1 MLNSIFTRGIA
12 AISLIILAA
21 SATATE
27 RIISAGSAVT
37 ELLVALGNQD
47 QLVAV
52 DITSELPSE
61 MELPKIGYHRNLS
74 AEGLM
79 SLNPTLIIGSEEM
92 GPKNVLG
99 QLKSS
104 GVKINIINT
113 TPTPEGLLERI
124 DSIASLTQSQNN
136 AQALKLDI
144 QKQIKRIENNKSR
157 SQRKQK
163 VLFLLVHEGRAANVA
178 GANTVPDTIIAL
190 AGGINPA
197 AQKVDS
203 YKPLST
209 EAMLEMQPD
218 VILVSGRSLSELGG
232 VDTIFD
238 KMPMLAAT
246 PAGKTKKIISID
258 GHAIIGGLG
267 LKSLSEAERLSKM
280 LNPTL

>member
-144 QKQIKRIENNKSR
+144 QKQIKRIEKNKSR

-246 PAGKTKKIISID
+246 PAGKTKKIIPID